1 MRCSLLGAPGLQ
13 ERYRCKL
20 APGGR
25 RALRAGV
32 RTRIYPRSFVEA
44 ASKDGEPTDAVIVSR
59 AATAVSRPTKRRP
72 VAPDRPR
79 ERPTG
84 RSKPRSDLPERAAPR
99 CQASGTSKTITTEKV
114 RVHPA
119 LRTRDR
125 DRFRRRAFRHRPD
138 IDGGTA
144 ALAQARSDGRN
155 ASTVPRPPAFR
166 LRRSRWGAFVERFA
180 DHVSAKKSLVGQWSS
195 RGLHGRNGQRS
206 HLTLRFSADV
216 LPRLL
221 TSSYS
226 TC

>member
-1 MRCSLLGAPGLQ
+1 MESGQVIMFRQATAAARSRARQRRMPRGCSRHPAWSGLSMVKRLLRRAETDRWIGFVTGGPLTNMSLLAV
-13 ERYRCKL
+13 RCGFFK
-20 APGGR
+20 AAR
-25 RALRAGV
+25 LR
-32 RTRIYPRSFVEA
+32 P
-44 ASKDGEPTDAVIVSR
+44 
-59 AATAVSRPTKRRP
+59 
-72 VAPDRPR
+72 
-79 ERPTG
+79 
-84 RSKPRSDLPERAAPR
+84 PER
-99 CQASGTSKTITTEKV
+99 QDDHETEQV
-114 RVHPA
+114 RVPPA
-119 LRTRDR
+119 LPTRDR
-125 DRFRRRAFRHRPD
+125 DRFRRRAFRHRPG
-138 IDGGTA
+138 IDGGSA